1 MSSSRF
7 TPCITGLV
15 YGTLWDYHLQQCFVS
30 PYLLVI
36 AAVLC
41 LETSVSTSLG
51 DSCLPF
57 YQPTWFP
64 PWQSETFHL
73 VSPLLLRLFL
83 LLTSELSNRI
93 WCLPPAYLPACEWLL
108 PVQIFILNVG
118 FEKRKVKQKTGANR
132 LRCFLPWRS
141 LQNNLRYRNLNCLQ
155 RVSSP

>member
-64 PWQSETFHL
+64 PWQSETFYL
-73 VSPLLLRLFL
+73 VSPLLLRLFCFRL
-83 LLTSELSNRI
+83 QNLPVELDVCLQPT
-93 WCLPPAYLPACEWLL
+93 CLPVNDCCQFRFSFRMLDLRK
-108 PVQIFILNVG
+108 
-118 FEKRKVKQKTGANR
+118 EKWNQKRALIANDVF
-132 LRCFLPWRS
+132 CPDDPFKIT
-141 LQNNLRYRNLNCLQ
+141 
-155 RVSSP
+155 